1 MEIEV
6 LPSAK
11 QDLKR
16 GRFFYERQQ
25 HGLGKYFFQTLS
37 LEIDSLEFFAG
48 IHVRSGELF
57 RFKSKKFPHL
67 IYYGMT
73 HDVVYVSAVLDARRS
88 PSKIH
93 AREQREQARMR
104 LLS

>member
-6 LPSAK
+6 LPSAQK
-11 QDLKR
+11 DLKT

-25 HGLGKYFFQTLS
+25 TGLGKYFFKTLE

-48 IHVRSGELF
+48 IHVRRGELF
-57 RFKSKKFPHL
+57 RFKSKKFPYL

-73 HDVVYVSAVLDARRS
+73 REVVYVSAVLDARRS
-88 PSKIH
+88 PFRIH

-104 LLS
+104 LLP